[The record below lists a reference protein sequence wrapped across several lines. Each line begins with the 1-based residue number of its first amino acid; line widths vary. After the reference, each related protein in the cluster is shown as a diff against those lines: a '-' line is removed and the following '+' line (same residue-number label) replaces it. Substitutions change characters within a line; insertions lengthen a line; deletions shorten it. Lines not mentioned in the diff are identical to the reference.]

1 MKQVC
6 VGYRVL
12 YSREFG
18 MNKIPYKMARCPCM
32 QEKRAGGKPLE
43 LLARRK
49 SETSP
54 LSLLPSSPSQGI
66 NVSFEKQTRSFPS
79 PNCHSRTN
87 FLPILFFFL
96 SRIDDEHALAFGI
109 GRYRLYIYKERLKTM
124 NSTNRRNIGIL
135 EKWRE
140 KYSLLSVF
148 FYSNY
153 SLNK

>member
-1 MKQVC
+1 MRCKESQRFKHVLTAGVATVKQVC

-12 YSREFG
+12 CSREFG

-54 LSLLPSSPSQGI
+54 PFSPPFSPSQGI

-109 GRYRLYIYKERLKTM
+109 GRYRLYIYKERLK
-124 NSTNRRNIGIL
+124 R
-135 EKWRE
+135 
-140 KYSLLSVF
+140 
-148 FYSNY
+148 
-153 SLNK
+153 

>member
-6 VGYRVL
+6 VGYRVF

-54 LSLLPSSPSQGI
+54 PFSPPFSPSQGI

-140 KYSLLSVF
+140 KVF
-148 FYSNY
+148 ASFC
-153 SLNK
+153 LFLFKLFVE